1 MNFNFDFSSSTDAID
16 DNHVLFGATQLTSPH
31 CDERPDGELPSLL
44 VIHNISLPPAQFGGP
59 YIGQLFMGTLDCTV
73 HPYFAQ
79 LDGLRV
85 SAHCVID
92 RQGQVT
98 QFVPFNKRAW
108 HAGVSSFQGR
118 SRCNDYAIGIELEGT
133 DSSGFTSAQYQRLIA
148 VTKAIMLRYP
158 TISIGKI
165 VGHSDIAP
173 GRKTDPGSSFD
184 WGFYRSQLMSDG
196 S

>member
-1 MNFNFDFSSSTDAID
+1 MTFNLDVSSSTDCID
-16 DNHVLFGATQLTSPH
+16 DNHLLSGAAQLASPH
-31 CDERPDGELPSLL
+31 CDERPDDELPSLL

-59 YIGQLFMGTLDCTV
+59 YIEQLFMGTLDCTV

-79 LDGLRV
+79 LKGLRV

-108 HAGVSSFQGR
+108 HAGISTFQGR

-148 VTKAIMLRYP
+148 VTKALMLRYP
-158 TISIGKI
+158 TISMGKI
-165 VGHSDIAP
+165 VGHNDIAP
-173 GRKTDPGSSFD
+173 GRKTDPGASFD
-184 WGFYRSQLMSDG
+184 WGYYRSHLVAQG
-196 S
+196 R